1 MKLIICEKPSL
12 ALNVARALGQ
22 FQKKDGYFSTD
33 KYIVSF
39 AFGHLFELK
48 SVNDYL
54 GGKKRWQDVSLPF
67 IPEKFEFRLKKD
79 DGIQKQFKIL
89 QKIIKENAITEI
101 VNCGDADRE
110 GQIIIDIIINSL
122 KTNLKVTRLW
132 LPEQTEETIRK
143 ELQKLSPNEK
153 YINLAAEGYARTY
166 LDWILGINLTRHISL
181 KKGTLLRVGR
191 VMIPVVKFI
200 YDRDLEIKNF
210 KPEKYLQLISETEGI
225 KLEVKE
231 KFKLKDAAKAEEIRN
246 SLNSSK
252 ALVSD
257 LKKEKVKKYPKKLFS
272 LSKLQSELSKS
283 HKINFQNSMKV
294 IQSLYEKGYIT
305 YPRTNTEYLSVNEI
319 PKIES
324 IIKNYP
330 EINLKVK
337 KIKSIFDDSKVESH
351 SAIIIT
357 NKRPKKDELKA
368 LEKTVY
374 ETILNRFIANFLDEE
389 TVISKTTLEIKVNEE
404 LFTLKGETVE
414 NEGFLKY
421 EPQKI
426 TDNLPKLNIGD
437 TFKVDFNVISKET
450 QAPSKITES
459 SLSSFLKN
467 PFKTE
472 KTTEEEE
479 YKAILEGVE
488 IGTEATRTGII
499 EKCVKEK
506 YLSQKGQNFSIEPLG
521 EDLIKTLDILQIN
534 LYKDR
539 TVEFSKLLKKIYRG
553 ETTLESLVS
562 LTKEELDIT
571 ISKKVK
577 IDRINTKGYEKEIIG
592 VCPKCGKNIYQ
603 GKTKTEK
610 TTYYCEAYKD
620 GCKFTLWED
629 SKHYDN
635 KIKITKTKAKSLLNK
650 SGKAVFK
657 LKNKSGKEYEGYLKI
672 KLNGD
677 YINFELDGFPKDK
690 KK

>member
-22 FQKKDGYFSTD
+22 FQKREGYFFTN

-48 SVNDYL
+48 SVNDYF
-54 GGKKRWQDVSLPF
+54 GENKRWQDVSLPF
-67 IPEKFEFRLKKD
+67 IPEKFEFKLKNNE
-79 DGIQKQFKIL
+79 GIQKQFKIL
-89 QKIIKENAITEI
+89 QKIVKENPITEI

-110 GQIIIDIIINSL
+110 GQIIVDIIIDTL

-132 LPEQTEETIRK
+132 LPEQTEDTIRK
-143 ELQKLSPNEK
+143 ELKNLSPNEK
-153 YINLAAEGYARTY
+153 YTNLAAEGYARTY
-166 LDWILGINLTRHISL
+166 LDWILGINITRHISL
-181 KKGTLLRVGR
+181 KKGTLLRAGR

-210 KPEKYLQLISETEGI
+210 KPEKYLQLVSETEGI

-231 KFKLKDAAKAEEIRN
+231 KFKLKDAAKAEEKGHLLNN
-246 SLNSSK
+246 SQ

-272 LSKLQSELSKS
+272 LSQLQSELSKS
-283 HKINFQNSMKV
+283 HKINFQASMKS

-305 YPRTNTEYLSVNEI
+305 YPRTNTEYLSINEI

-330 EINLKVK
+330 EVNLKVK
-337 KIKSIFDDSKVESH
+337 KLKSIFDDNKVESH

-357 NKRPKKDELKA
+357 TKKPKKDELKA
-368 LEKTVY
+368 LEKTIYKTVF
-374 ETILNRFIANFLDEE
+374 NRFVSNFLDEE
-389 TVISKTTLEIKVNEE
+389 TIISKTTLKIRVNEE
-404 LFTLKGETVE
+404 IFTLKGETIE

-426 TDNLPKLNIGD
+426 TNNLPKLNVGD
-437 TFKVDFNVISKET
+437 IFKVDFKIVSKET

-472 KTTEEEE
+472 KTTENEE

-488 IGTEATRTGII
+488 IGTEATRTGIV
-499 EKCVKEK
+499 EKCIKEK

-534 LYKDR
+534 LYKNR
-539 TVEFSKLLKKIYRG
+539 TIEFSKLLKKISRG
-553 ETTLESLVS
+553 ETSLESLIS

-571 ISKKVK
+571 ISKKVE
-577 IDRINTKGYEKEIIG
+577 IDKINTKSYDKEIIG
-592 VCPKCGKNIYQ
+592 ICPKCGKNIYQ
-603 GKTKTEK
+603 GKTKTK
-610 TTYYCEAYKD
+610 KITYYCEAYKE
-620 GCKFTLWED
+620 GCKFILWED

-635 KIKITKTKAKSLLNK
+635 KIKITKTKAKLLLNK
-650 SGKAVFK
+650 SRKALFK
-657 LKNKSGKEYEGYLKI
+657 LKNKSGKEYEAYLKL

-677 YINFELDGFPKDK
+677 YINFDLDSFPKK
-690 KK
+690 

>member
-12 ALNVARALGQ
+12 ALNVARALGK
-22 FQKKDGYFSTD
+22 FQKKDGYFSTNE
-33 KYIVSF
+33 YIVSF

-48 SVNDYL
+48 SVNDYF
-54 GGKKRWQDVSLPF
+54 GQKKRWQDVPLPF
-67 IPEKFEFRLKKD
+67 IPEEFEFKLRKD
-79 DGIQKQFKIL
+79 GGIQKQFKIL
-89 QKIIKENAITEI
+89 QNIINEESITEI
-101 VNCGDADRE
+101 INCGDADRE
-110 GQIIIDIIINSL
+110 GQIIIDVIIDNL

-143 ELQKLSPNEK
+143 ELQNLSSNEK
-153 YINLAAEGYARTY
+153 YSNLASEGYARTY

-181 KKGTLLRVGR
+181 KKGTLLRAGR
-191 VMIPVVKFI
+191 VMIPIVKFI

-210 KPEKYLQLISETEGI
+210 KPEKYLQLVSETEGI
-225 KLEVKE
+225 KLEIKE
-231 KFKLKDAAKAEEIRN
+231 KFKLKDRPKVEEKRN
-246 SLNSSK
+246 LLNKSE

-283 HKINFQNSMKV
+283 HKINFQNSIKV

-305 YPRTNTEYLSVNEI
+305 YPRTNTEYLSINEI
-319 PKIES
+319 PKVES

-330 EINLKVK
+330 DINLKVK
-337 KIKSIFDDSKVESH
+337 KNKSIFDDSKVESH

-357 NKRPKKDELKA
+357 NKKPKKDELKA

-374 ETILNRFIANFLDEE
+374 ETVLNRFISNFLDEE
-389 TVISKTTLEIKVNEE
+389 TIISKTTLEIKVNEE
-404 LFTLKGETVE
+404 TFTLKGETIE

-426 TDNLPKLNIGD
+426 TDNLPKLNIGSR
-437 TFKVDFNVISKET
+437 FKVDFNIISKET

-479 YKAILEGVE
+479 YKAILDGVE

-499 EKCVKEK
+499 EKCIKET

-521 EDLIKTLDILQIN
+521 EDLINTLDALQIN

-539 TVEFSKLLKKIYRG
+539 TIEFSKLLKKIYRG
-553 ETTLESLVS
+553 ETTLETLVK
-562 LTKEELDIT
+562 LTKKELDET
-571 ISKKVK
+571 ISKKVT
-577 IDRINTKGYEKEIIG
+577 IDKVNSNNSNKEVIG
-592 VCPKCGKNIYQ
+592 HCPKCGKNIYQ

-610 TTYYCEAYKD
+610 ITYYCEGYRE

-635 KIKITKTKAKSLLNK
+635 KIKITKTKAKMLLK
-650 SGKAVFK
+650 ESGKAQFK

-677 YINFELDGFPKDK
+677 YVNFELDGFPKK
-690 KK
+690 K